1 MKKILISLSS
11 IIIVISLFL
20 IVNANFQTNRNV
32 LRTINNGADLTKKPE
47 DENKLNIL
55 LLGYW
60 NENWDWI
67 WFNTD
72 SFIVVSIDLDKNEIT
87 FNPLPLYTDHRT
99 LETLIDNAKIAAF
112 TNYWFYIDHYA
123 TVNFAAFKEAI
134 DMLWWIDIYVD
145 EAINDTQFPNDVSF
159 SNGKI
164 QLNRDPSRWY
174 DPFNISTWRQH
185 LDWETT
191 LKYVRSKKTTSE
203 EDRQHRQQKVLN
215 AIKDKIL
222 VSWIDISKLYNLYK
236 IYDKEI
242 ITDITLNDATW
253 IVWKFKEFKVVLE
266 NNTNSTLWWKQTINT
281 DQYNNIQQNKKE
293 SYTQEQKNAFEFAYK
308 NWITNA
314 NSIEKA
320 KMNSPLTRIQMAK
333 MLSYFAINVLW
344 KKPDLNKNAYFVDV
358 TDKLNNEYDNAVT
371 LAYQLWIMWVNTKWN
386 RFWPKDVVTRA
397 EFATALSRMLYNIEN
412 WTWKEKYYRPHIVKL
427 YQEWIIS
434 KTDPKL
440 IEKRWYVMVM
450 LMKSVE

>member
-222 VSWIDISKLYNLYK
+222 VS
-236 IYDKEI
+236 
-242 ITDITLNDATW
+242 
-253 IVWKFKEFKVVLE
+253 
-266 NNTNSTLWWKQTINT
+266 
-281 DQYNNIQQNKKE
+281 
-293 SYTQEQKNAFEFAYK
+293 
-308 NWITNA
+308 
-314 NSIEKA
+314 
-320 KMNSPLTRIQMAK
+320 
-333 MLSYFAINVLW
+333 
-344 KKPDLNKNAYFVDV
+344 
-358 TDKLNNEYDNAVT
+358 
-371 LAYQLWIMWVNTKWN
+371 
-386 RFWPKDVVTRA
+386 
-397 EFATALSRMLYNIEN
+397 
-412 WTWKEKYYRPHIVKL
+412 
-427 YQEWIIS
+427 
-434 KTDPKL
+434 
-440 IEKRWYVMVM
+440 
-450 LMKSVE
+450 